1 MIEFNDVSKTFE
13 GRPAASHL
21 NLNFSEGAFSVLIG
35 TSGSGK
41 STTLKMIN
49 RLVEHDSGQ
58 IRFAGE
64 EIRSLPVLELRR
76 RMGYAIQSIGL
87 FPHWTVAQNIATVLQ
102 LEKWSRRSI
111 DERVD
116 ELMALLGLEPALRD
130 RYPHQLSGGQQQR
143 VGVARALAANPQ
155 VLLMDEP
162 FGALDPVTRAALQA
176 EMTRIHR
183 ILGRTIVLVTH
194 DIDEA
199 LRLADHLVLMDNGE
213 VIQQGTPLAL
223 LSHPTNDFVRE
234 FFGRSELGVRLL
246 SLRTVGEY
254 MRRGDASPG
263 GEPLQ
268 EQMSL
273 RDALSAFV
281 ARQCEALPVCDA
293 QGTLCGALHFR
304 DLLVGEVVREVDA

>member
-1 MIEFNDVSKTFE
+1 MIEFHDVSKTFA

-21 NLNFSEGAFSVLIG
+21 NL
-35 TSGSGK
+35 
-41 STTLKMIN
+41 IN
-49 RLVEHDSGQ
+49 RLVEHDSGV

-102 LEKWSRRSI
+102 LEKWSRAKI
-111 DERVD
+111 ADRVD
-116 ELMALLGLEPALRD
+116 ELMSLLGLEPALRD

-162 FGALDPVTRAALQA
+162 FGALDPVTRGALQA

-199 LRLADHLVLMDNGE
+199 LRLADHLVLMDHGE
-213 VIQQGTPLAL
+213 VVQQGSPLEL
-223 LSHPTNDFVRE
+223 LTWPKNDFVRE

-246 SLRTVGEY
+246 SLRTVSDY
-254 MRRGDASPG
+254 MRREKVSVS

-268 EQMSL
+268 AQMSL

-281 ARQCEALPVCDA
+281 ARQCEVLPVSDA
-293 QGTLCGALHFR
+293 RGTPCGTLHFR
-304 DLLVGEVVREVDA
+304 DLLAGEVTREGTA

>member
-1 MIEFNDVSKTFE
+1 MIEFHDVSKTFA

-21 NLNFSEGAFSVLIG
+21 NLHFAEGAFSVLIG

-49 RLVEHDSGQ
+49 RLVEHDSGT

-102 LEKWSRRSI
+102 LEKWSRAKI
-111 DERVD
+111 NERVD
-116 ELMALLGLEPALRD
+116 ELMALLGLDASLRD

-143 VGVARALAANPQ
+143 VGVARALA
-155 VLLMDEP
+155 D
-162 FGALDPVTRAALQA
+162 R
-176 EMTRIHR
+176 
-183 ILGRTIVLVTH
+183 
-194 DIDEA
+194 
-199 LRLADHLVLMDNGE
+199 LVLMDHGE
-213 VIQQGTPLAL
+213 VVQQGTPLEL
-223 LSHPTNDFVRE
+223 LTAPANDFVRE

-246 SLRTVGEY
+246 SLRTVRDY
-254 MRRGDASPG
+254 MRPQEAQIG
-263 GEPLQ
+263 GEPLHDA
-268 EQMSL
+268 MSL

-281 ARQCEALPVCDA
+281 ARQCEVLPVADG
-293 QGTLCGALHFR
+293 QGTPCGTIHFR
-304 DLLVGEVVREVDA
+304 DLLAGEVTSEVGT

>member
-1 MIEFNDVSKTFE
+1 MIEFSHVSKLF
-13 GRPAASHL
+13 GAQKAVNDL
-21 NLNFSEGAFSVLIG
+21 NLNFQEGSFSVLIG

-49 RLVEHDSGQ
+49 RLVEHDSGE

-87 FPHWTVAQNIATVLQ
+87 FPHWSVVQNIATVPQLQ
-102 LEKWSRRSI
+102 KWSRARI
-111 DERVD
+111 DDRID
-116 ELMALLGLEPALRD
+116 ELMTLLGLESNLRE

-143 VGVARALAANPQ
+143 VGVARALAADPQ

-162 FGALDPVTRAALQA
+162 FGTLDPVTRGALQQ

-183 ILGRTIVLVTH
+183 LLGRTIVLVTH

-199 LRLADHLVLMDNGE
+199 LRLAEHLVLMDHGE
-213 VIQQGTPLAL
+213 VVQQGNPLTMLTRPA
-223 LSHPTNDFVRE
+223 NDFVRQ

-246 SLRTVGEY
+246 SLRSVADYVRREERAEGEALVEE
-254 MRRGDASPG
+254 MT
-263 GEPLQ
+263 
-268 EQMSL
+268 L
-273 RDALSAFV
+273 RDALSLFV
-281 ARQCEALPVCDA
+281 ARGCEVLPVVNTQGQPC
-293 QGTLCGALHFR
+293 GTLHFQ
-304 DLLVGEVVREVDA
+304 DLLVEA

>member
-1 MIEFNDVSKTFE
+1 MIEFSHVSKLF
-13 GRPAASHL
+13 GAQKAVNDL
-21 NLNFSEGAFSVLIG
+21 NLNFQEGSFSVLIG

-49 RLVEHDSGQ
+49 RLVEHDSGV

-87 FPHWTVAQNIATVLQ
+87 FPHWSVAQNIAIVPQLQ
-102 LEKWSRRSI
+102 KWSRARI
-111 DERVD
+111 DDRID
-116 ELMALLGLEPALRD
+116 ELMALLGLESNLRE

-143 VGVARALAANPQ
+143 VGVARALAADPQ

-162 FGALDPVTRAALQA
+162 FGALDPVTRGALQQ

-183 ILGRTIVLVTH
+183 LLGRTIVLVTH

-199 LRLADHLVLMDNGE
+199 LRLAEHLVLMDHGE
-213 VIQQGTPLAL
+213 VVQQGNPLTMLTRPA
-223 LSHPTNDFVRE
+223 NDFVRQ

-246 SLRTVGEY
+246 SLRSVADYVRREERAEGEALAEE
-254 MRRGDASPG
+254 MT
-263 GEPLQ
+263 
-268 EQMSL
+268 L
-273 RDALSAFV
+273 RDALSLFV
-281 ARQCEALPVCDA
+281 ARGCEVLPVMNTQGQPC
-293 QGTLCGALHFR
+293 GTLHFQ
-304 DLLVGEVVREVDA
+304 DLLEEA

>member
-1 MIEFNDVSKTFE
+1 MIEFSHVSKLF
-13 GRPAASHL
+13 GAQKAVNDL
-21 NLNFSEGAFSVLIG
+21 NLNFQEGSFSVLIG

-49 RLVEHDSGQ
+49 RLVEHDSGV

-87 FPHWTVAQNIATVLQ
+87 FPHWSVAQNIATVPQ
-102 LEKWSRRSI
+102 LHKWSRARI
-111 DERVD
+111 DDRID
-116 ELMALLGLEPALRD
+116 ELMTLLGLESNLRE

-143 VGVARALAANPQ
+143 VGVARALAADPQ

-162 FGALDPVTRAALQA
+162 FGALDPVTRGALQQ

-183 ILGRTIVLVTH
+183 LLGRTIVLVTH

-199 LRLADHLVLMDNGE
+199 LRLAEHLVLMDHGE
-213 VIQQGTPLAL
+213 VVQQGNPLTMLTRPA
-223 LSHPTNDFVRE
+223 NDFVRQ

-246 SLRTVGEY
+246 SLRSVADYVRREERAEGEALAEE
-254 MRRGDASPG
+254 MT
-263 GEPLQ
+263 
-268 EQMSL
+268 L
-273 RDALSAFV
+273 RDALSLFV
-281 ARQCEALPVCDA
+281 ARGCEVLPVVNTQGQPC
-293 QGTLCGALHFR
+293 GTLHFQ
-304 DLLVGEVVREVDA
+304 DLLVEA

>member
-1 MIEFNDVSKTFE
+1 MIEFSHVSKLF
-13 GRPAASHL
+13 GAQKAVNDL
-21 NLNFSEGAFSVLIG
+21 NLNFQEGSFSVLIG

-49 RLVEHDSGQ
+49 RLVEHDSGE

-87 FPHWTVAQNIATVLQ
+87 FPHWSVAQNIATVPQLQ
-102 LEKWSRRSI
+102 KWLRARI
-111 DERVD
+111 DDRID
-116 ELMALLGLEPALRD
+116 ELMTLLGLESNLRE

-143 VGVARALAANPQ
+143 VGVARALAADPQ

-162 FGALDPVTRAALQA
+162 FGALDPVTRGALQQ

-183 ILGRTIVLVTH
+183 LLGRTIVLVTH

-199 LRLADHLVLMDNGE
+199 LRLAEHLVLMDHGE
-213 VIQQGTPLAL
+213 VVQQGNPLTMLTRPA
-223 LSHPTNDFVRE
+223 NDFVRQ

-246 SLRTVGEY
+246 SLRSVADYVRREERAEGEALAEE
-254 MRRGDASPG
+254 MT
-263 GEPLQ
+263 
-268 EQMSL
+268 L
-273 RDALSAFV
+273 RDALSLFV
-281 ARQCEALPVCDA
+281 ARGCEVLPVMNTQGQPC
-293 QGTLCGALHFR
+293 GTLHFQ
-304 DLLVGEVVREVDA
+304 DLLEEA

>member
-1 MIEFNDVSKTFE
+1 MIEFSHVSKLF
-13 GRPAASHL
+13 GAQKAVNDL
-21 NLNFSEGAFSVLIG
+21 NLNFQEGSFSVLIG

-49 RLVEHDSGQ
+49 RLVEHDSGV

-87 FPHWTVAQNIATVLQ
+87 FPHWSVAQNIATVLQ
-102 LEKWSRRSI
+102 LQKWSRARI
-111 DERVD
+111 DDRID
-116 ELMALLGLEPALRD
+116 ELMALLGLESNLRE

-143 VGVARALAANPQ
+143 VGVARALAADPQ

-162 FGALDPVTRAALQA
+162 FGALDPVTRGALQQ

-183 ILGRTIVLVTH
+183 LLGRTIVLVTH

-199 LRLADHLVLMDNGE
+199 LRLAEHLVLMDHGE
-213 VIQQGTPLAL
+213 VVQQGNPLTMLTRPA
-223 LSHPTNDFVRE
+223 NDFVRQ

-246 SLRTVGEY
+246 SLRSVADYVRREERAEGEALAEE
-254 MRRGDASPG
+254 MT
-263 GEPLQ
+263 
-268 EQMSL
+268 L
-273 RDALSAFV
+273 RDALSLFV
-281 ARQCEALPVCDA
+281 ARGCEVLPVMNTQGQPC
-293 QGTLCGALHFR
+293 GTLHFQ
-304 DLLVGEVVREVDA
+304 DLLEEA

>member
-1 MIEFNDVSKTFE
+1 MIEFSHVRKLFGAQKAVND
-13 GRPAASHL
+13 L
-21 NLNFSEGAFSVLIG
+21 NLNFQEGSFSVLIG

-49 RLVEHDSGQ
+49 RLVEHDSGV

-87 FPHWTVAQNIATVLQ
+87 FPHWSVAQNIATVPQLQ
-102 LEKWSRRSI
+102 KWSRERI
-111 DERVD
+111 DDRID
-116 ELMALLGLEPALRD
+116 ELMALLGLESNLRE

-143 VGVARALAANPQ
+143 VGVARALAADPQ

-162 FGALDPVTRAALQA
+162 FGALDPVTRGALQQ

-183 ILGRTIVLVTH
+183 LLGRTIVLVTH

-199 LRLADHLVLMDNGE
+199 LRLAEHLVLMDHGE
-213 VIQQGTPLAL
+213 VVQQGNPLTMLTRPA
-223 LSHPTNDFVRE
+223 NDFVRQ

-246 SLRTVGEY
+246 SLRSVADYVRREERAEGEALAEE
-254 MRRGDASPG
+254 MT
-263 GEPLQ
+263 
-268 EQMSL
+268 L
-273 RDALSAFV
+273 RDALSLFV
-281 ARQCEALPVCDA
+281 ARGCEVLPVVNTQGQPC
-293 QGTLCGALHFR
+293 GTLHFQ
-304 DLLVGEVVREVDA
+304 DLLEEA